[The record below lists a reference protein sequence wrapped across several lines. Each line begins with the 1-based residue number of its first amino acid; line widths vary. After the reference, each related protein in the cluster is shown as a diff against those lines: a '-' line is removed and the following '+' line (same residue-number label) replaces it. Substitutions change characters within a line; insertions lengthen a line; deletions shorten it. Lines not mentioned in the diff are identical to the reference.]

1 METHAF
7 QDWQVFGFDSAP
19 ARLFDDIES
28 THSLMKEQARQGL
41 VPPGSLFIADAQ
53 SAGRG
58 RHDRIWS
65 SPAGKNLYFNIL
77 IPLEGIPTKR
87 FAQITQV
94 AALTFAEIFT
104 KMQEDGANGNEN
116 VETKITVKWPNDILY
131 GKSKFCGILSEI
143 VFMPASTVNNQ
154 QNKNVP
160 ALSMGVGLN
169 VNSDPEE
176 YADLNRDI
184 TSLKAILGREIDRE
198 KLLKALIGN
207 LERAVKQ
214 FTAFGITPWVE
225 AWRKMDKFIGAQ
237 GTIIELDQQC
247 KPIRI
252 HGKILDMQE
261 DGSLSFQCDD
271 GEIKSVYSADL
282 EI

>member
-1 METHAF
+1 MDTHAF
-7 QDWQVFGFDSAP
+7 QDWQVFGFNSAP
-19 ARLFDDIES
+19 ARLFEDIES
-28 THSLMKEQARQGL
+28 THSLMKEQARQGQ
-41 VPPGSLFIADAQ
+41 VPPGSLFIANAQ

-87 FAQITQV
+87 YAQITQI

-104 KMQEDGANGNEN
+104 KMQEDEAGKS
-116 VETKITVKWPNDILY
+116 VETRITVKWPNDILF

-154 QNKNVP
+154 QNRNVP
-160 ALSMGVGLN
+160 ALSMGVGIN

-184 TSLKAILGREIDRE
+184 TSLKAILGREVDRE
-198 KLLKALIGN
+198 MLLKALIGS
-207 LERAVKQ
+207 LERAIKQ

-237 GTIIELDQQC
+237 GTIIELDKQC
-247 KPIRI
+247 KPIRL
-252 HGKILDMQE
+252 HGQILDMQD
-261 DGSLSFQCDD
+261 DGSLSFKCDN
-271 GEIKSVYSADL
+271 GEVKNVYSADL